1 MTERAIRWGITGT
14 ANIARNGFLP
24 ALKAA
29 GGGVAYA
36 IGGRDLERSR
46 HFAHENG
53 VEHVRESYR
62 AVCEDADVD
71 AVYVPTPNG
80 VHEEITVMA
89 LEAGKAVLCEKPLC
103 GNLEQTRRVLKVALR
118 SEKPLWEAFVFP
130 FHEQTRQL
138 LDLLANGTIGTLLQ
152 VESSFH
158 FTLNNRND
166 VRFDPDLA
174 GGATQ
179 DVGCYTIRLAR
190 MVMSAEA
197 EEVVARAVWAPEG
210 VDEDMHAIL
219 RFPGNRFALTSC
231 SMRMPHTTFA
241 RLLGTEGEIRL
252 SNPFHA
258 RPHDTMEV
266 VTEDDTQTILA
277 GSDAPSFTPCIQHI
291 HAVLRGQEEPRH
303 LAVDEALGNS
313 HAIEMVYQSARAA
326 GP

>member
-1 MTERAIRWGITGT
+1 MSEQAIRWGITGT

-24 ALKAA
+24 ALEAA
-29 GGGVAYA
+29 RGGVAYA
-36 IGGRDLERSR
+36 VGGRDPERTR
-46 HFAHENG
+46 RFADDNGIENA
-53 VEHVRESYR
+53 RESYR
-62 AVCEDADVD
+62 AVCEDPNVD

-80 VHEEITVMA
+80 LHADITIMA

-103 GNLEQTRRVLKVALR
+103 GDVEQTVRVLEVARR

-138 LDLLANGTIGTLLQ
+138 LDLLASGAIGTPMQ

-166 VRFDPDLA
+166 VRFNPDLA

-197 EEVVARAVWAPEG
+197 EEAVARAVWAPEG
-210 VDEDMHAIL
+210 VDEEMYAIL
-219 RFPGNRFALTSC
+219 RFPGNRAAVTSC
-231 SMRMPHTTFA
+231 SMRMPGTTFT

-258 RPHDTMEV
+258 HPSDSIEV
-266 VTEDDTQTILA
+266 MVGEDTQTILA
-277 GSDAPSFTPCIQHI
+277 GSDGPSFTPCIQHI
-291 HAVLRGQEEPRH
+291 HAVLRGEEEPRH
-303 LAVDEALGNS
+303 LAVDEALGNAR
-313 HAIEMVYQSARAA
+313 AIEMVYQSARESTA
-326 GP
+326 